1 MIFITYWEL
10 NPDFDPGDLAEIA
23 QELIS
28 KKLYPTEGVNQIA
41 FYVSASD
48 YWGIGIDEADS
59 AEAISRNINMWRIAK
74 PGFIK
79 YIKTTPATEVVKILP
94 VLVKLK
100 KQIKG

>member
-1 MIFITYWEL
+1 MMFITYWEI
-10 NPDFDPGDLAEIA
+10 NPDFDPAELAEIA

-28 KKLYPTEGVNQIA
+28 KKIYPAEGVTSHA
-41 FYVSASD
+41 FYISTSD

-59 AEAISRNINMWRIAK
+59 EEALTRNVNMWRIAK
-74 PGFIK
+74 PGFLK
-79 YIKTTPATEVVKILP
+79 SMKSTPAMEVVKILP

>member
-1 MIFITYWEL
+1 MIFITYWEI
-10 NPDFDPGDLAEIA
+10 NPEFDPAELAEIA
-23 QELIS
+23 QELMN
-28 KKLYPTEGVNQIA
+28 KKVYPAEGIKELA
-41 FYVSASD
+41 FYISTSD

-59 AEAISRNINMWRIAK
+59 EEALARNVNMWRIAK

-79 YIKTTPATEVVKILP
+79 FIKSTPAMEVVKILP